1 MTESRGWSKENF
13 HVLQSENGSATSSAF
28 RPSLSQGKKNCSRKT
43 TKRKKP
49 KREQGP
55 EGMLEGGL
63 KAAVGM
69 AEGGLKVPMPP
80 LHLREVLTES
90 RAAI

>member
-1 MTESRGWSKENF
+1 
-13 HVLQSENGSATSSAF
+13 
-28 RPSLSQGKKNCSRKT
+28 
-43 TKRKKP
+43 
-49 KREQGP
+49 
-55 EGMLEGGL
+55 MLEGGL